1 MLNKK
6 FIFLTIA
13 FLLSN
18 VNCANAENLTLKDLE
33 FPKPP
38 AYRVGLSEV
47 PETQFIQAKQEKP
60 TLEKTFA
67 QIGDNRESAITDM
80 TYADLSISKLSK
92 EIGKELEFEEND
104 MVSDLTLLWQ
114 GAATQS
120 DTINFA
126 LYKLA
131 NPDADKPDSKSI
143 KKVLSTIASMST
155 LVGASMASPVF
166 AGSSLIGGNILNI
179 MSQDTKALNYKYTR
193 VNDADMIILIRKIE
207 DLQQNAVN
215 LYYDY
220 MSAKKQLEMTTK
232 LVEERQRKFE
242 LAQKNNAPR
251 ELIVITDA
259 YYRTAI
265 DKQRTAKSDFF
276 SKRAALEQFVGNETF
291 VQFEKELEARENGET
306 IQQNQEETT
315 SDNQEYN
322 DTIKNVENY
331 TQNIQSETK
340 PSSLPS
346 VEEEAQNSYID
357 EKPDPNLDKMPD
369 LPPLNIKENKK
380 SELKPTISGA
390 APIDESFELEK
401 IAFGKKKTEILT
413 NDSEEE
419 EESVQPSKKHKKT
432 PKVKKE
438 KKQKIKPEK
447 VKKTKEHKVKPKK
460 EKEVTTTTKKK
471 SSARKSTVEEL
482 EPQFEFK
489 KHDKYSTKGFIF
501 LHGQDKETAKRQS
514 PHYAL
519 PNPEAQQA
527 QLQTLYPN
535 LTPNTT
541 TSKKKNKRNKQEQQ
555 TQEQPVQ
562 TTPTTNENGL
572 LPLTPIVH
580 PSQVQEN
587 NIKYNLPPLDE
598 IKAPALDG
606 HGYSIH
612 DYGDMAF

>member
-60 TLEKTFA
+60 TLEKTYA

-143 KKVLSTIASMST
+143 KKVLTTIASMST

-251 ELIVITDA
+251 ELVVITDA

-291 VQFEKELEARENGET
+291 VQFEKELEARENGTQEEQVENKEYNET
-306 IQQNQEETT
+306 IQ
-315 SDNQEYN
+315 
-322 DTIKNVENY
+322 NVENY
-331 TQNIQSETK
+331 TQNLQSPATEVK
-340 PSSLPS
+340 QQPLPTIN
-346 VEEEAQNSYID
+346 EEAQNSYID
-357 EKPDPNLDKMPD
+357 EIPDPNLNKMPD
-369 LPPLNIKENKK
+369 IQPLEIKKDKK
-380 SELKPTISGA
+380 SELTPAISGA
-390 APIDESFELEK
+390 APISEEFETSELDK
-401 IAFGKKKTEILT
+401 IAFGKKKTEHILT
-413 NDSEEE
+413 NDNSEEE
-419 EESVQPSKKHKKT
+419 IQPSKKVKTKKI
-432 PKVKKE
+432 KQKKE
-438 KKQKIKPEK
+438 VKNIKPTA
-447 VKKTKEHKVKPKK
+447 KKRK
-460 EKEVTTTTKKK
+460 
-471 SSARKSTVEEL
+471 SARRSTAEEL

-501 LHGQDKETAKRQS
+501 LHGQDKETAKQQS

-519 PNPEAQQA
+519 PDPEGQQKAINQRQQKQSSQVNPD
-527 QLQTLYPN
+527 N
-535 LTPNTT
+535 
-541 TSKKKNKRNKQEQQ
+541 
-555 TQEQPVQ
+555 
-562 TTPTTNENGL
+562 L
-572 LPLTPIVH
+572 LPLAPIVQTN
-580 PSQVQEN
+580 SQIQEN
-587 NIKYNLPPLDE
+587 NQLYNLPPLNE

-606 HGYSIH
+606 KGYSIH
-612 DYGDMAF
+612 DFGDMAF

>member
-60 TLEKTFA
+60 TLEKTYA

-143 KKVLSTIASMST
+143 KKVLTTIASMST

-251 ELIVITDA
+251 ELVVITDA

-276 SKRAALEQFVGNETF
+276 SKRAALEQFVGNEAF
-291 VQFEKELEARENGET
+291 VQFEKELEARENGTQEEQVENKEYNET
-306 IQQNQEETT
+306 IQ
-315 SDNQEYN
+315 
-322 DTIKNVENY
+322 NVENY
-331 TQNIQSETK
+331 TQNLQSPATEVK
-340 PSSLPS
+340 QQPLPTIN
-346 VEEEAQNSYID
+346 EEAQNPYID
-357 EKPDPNLDKMPD
+357 EIPDPNLNKMPD
-369 LPPLNIKENKK
+369 IQPLEIKKDRK
-380 SELKPTISGA
+380 SELTPAISGA
-390 APIDESFELEK
+390 APISEEFETSELDK
-401 IAFGKKKTEILT
+401 IAFGKKKTEHILT
-413 NDSEEE
+413 NDNSEEE
-419 EESVQPSKKHKKT
+419 IQPSKKVKTKKI
-432 PKVKKE
+432 KQKKE
-438 KKQKIKPEK
+438 VKNIKPTA
-447 VKKTKEHKVKPKK
+447 KKRK
-460 EKEVTTTTKKK
+460 
-471 SSARKSTVEEL
+471 SARRSTAEEL

-501 LHGQDKETAKRQS
+501 LHGQDKETAKQQS

-519 PNPEAQQA
+519 PDPEGQQKA
-527 QLQTLYPN
+527 INQRQQKQSSQV
-535 LTPNTT
+535 NTD
-541 TSKKKNKRNKQEQQ
+541 N
-555 TQEQPVQ
+555 
-562 TTPTTNENGL
+562 L
-572 LPLTPIVH
+572 LPLTPIVQTN
-580 PSQVQEN
+580 SQIQEN
-587 NIKYNLPPLDE
+587 NQLYNLPPLDE

-606 HGYSIH
+606 KGYSIH
-612 DYGDMAF
+612 DFGDMAF

>member
-1 MLNKK
+1 MLNKN

-143 KKVLSTIASMST
+143 KKVLTTIASMST

-232 LVEERQRKFE
+232 LVEDRQRKFE

-251 ELIVITDA
+251 ELVVITDA

-291 VQFEKELEARENGET
+291 VQFEKELEARENGTQEEQVENKEYNET
-306 IQQNQEETT
+306 IQ
-315 SDNQEYN
+315 
-322 DTIKNVENY
+322 NVENY
-331 TQNIQSETK
+331 TQNLQSPATEVK
-340 PSSLPS
+340 QQPLPTIN
-346 VEEEAQNSYID
+346 EEAQNSYID
-357 EKPDPNLDKMPD
+357 EIPDPNLNKMPD
-369 LPPLNIKENKK
+369 IQPLEIKKDKK
-380 SELKPTISGA
+380 SELTPAISGA
-390 APIDESFELEK
+390 APISEEFVTSELDK
-401 IAFGKKKTEILT
+401 IAFGKKKPEHILT
-413 NDSEEE
+413 NDNSEEE
-419 EESVQPSKKHKKT
+419 IQPSKKVKT
-432 PKVKKE
+432 QKIKIKKE
-438 KKQKIKPEK
+438 KKEVKNIKPTA
-447 VKKTKEHKVKPKK
+447 KKRT
-460 EKEVTTTTKKK
+460 
-471 SSARKSTVEEL
+471 SARRSTAEEL

-501 LHGQDKETAKRQS
+501 LHGQDKETAKQQS

-519 PNPEAQQA
+519 PDPEGQQKA
-527 QLQTLYPN
+527 INQRQQKQSSQV
-535 LTPNTT
+535 NTD
-541 TSKKKNKRNKQEQQ
+541 N
-555 TQEQPVQ
+555 
-562 TTPTTNENGL
+562 L
-572 LPLTPIVH
+572 LPLTPIVQTN
-580 PSQVQEN
+580 SQIQEN
-587 NIKYNLPPLDE
+587 NQLYNLPPLDE

-606 HGYSIH
+606 KGYSIH

>member
-251 ELIVITDA
+251 ELVVITDA

-291 VQFEKELEARENGET
+291 VQFEKELEARENGTQEEQVENKEYNET
-306 IQQNQEETT
+306 IQ
-315 SDNQEYN
+315 
-322 DTIKNVENY
+322 NVENY
-331 TQNIQSETK
+331 TQNLQSPATEVK
-340 PSSLPS
+340 QQPLPTIN
-346 VEEEAQNSYID
+346 EEAQNSYID
-357 EKPDPNLDKMPD
+357 EIPDPNLNKMPD
-369 LPPLNIKENKK
+369 IQPLEIKKDKK
-380 SELKPTISGA
+380 SELTPAISGA
-390 APIDESFELEK
+390 APISEEFETSELDK
-401 IAFGKKKTEILT
+401 IAFGKKKTEHILSSD
-413 NDSEEE
+413 NSEEE
-419 EESVQPSKKHKKT
+419 IQPSKKVKT
-432 PKVKKE
+432 
-438 KKQKIKPEK
+438 QKIKT
-447 VKKTKEHKVKPKK
+447 KKGKK
-460 EKEVTTTTKKK
+460 EVKNIKTSEKKKK
-471 SSARKSTVEEL
+471 SARRLTVEEL

-501 LHGQDKETAKRQS
+501 LHDQDKETAKQQS

-519 PNPEAQQA
+519 PNPEVQQA
-527 QLQTLYPN
+527 QLQALYPN

-541 TSKKKNKRNKQEQQ
+541 TSKKKSKHNKQKQQ
-555 TQEQPVQ
+555 TQEQTVQ

-572 LPLTPIVH
+572 LPLAPIGH
-580 PSQVQEN
+580 QSQVQEN
-587 NIKYNLPPLDE
+587 NIRYNLPPLDE

-606 HGYSIH
+606 KGYSIH
-612 DYGDMAF
+612 DFGDMAF

>member
-1 MLNKK
+1 MLNKN

-60 TLEKTFA
+60 TLEKTYA

-143 KKVLSTIASMST
+143 KKVLTTIASMST

-251 ELIVITDA
+251 ELVVITDA

-276 SKRAALEQFVGNETF
+276 SKRAALEQFVGNEAF
-291 VQFEKELEARENGET
+291 VQFEKELEARENGTQEEQVENKEYNET
-306 IQQNQEETT
+306 IQ
-315 SDNQEYN
+315 
-322 DTIKNVENY
+322 NVENY
-331 TQNIQSETK
+331 TQNLQSPATEVK
-340 PSSLPS
+340 QQPLPTIN
-346 VEEEAQNSYID
+346 EEAQNSYID
-357 EKPDPNLDKMPD
+357 EIPDPNLNKMPD
-369 LPPLNIKENKK
+369 IQPLEIKKDKK
-380 SELKPTISGA
+380 SELTPAISGA
-390 APIDESFELEK
+390 APISEEFETSELDK
-401 IAFGKKKTEILT
+401 IAFGKKKTEHILT
-413 NDSEEE
+413 NDNSEEE
-419 EESVQPSKKHKKT
+419 IQPSKKVKTKKIKT
-432 PKVKKE
+432 KKE
-438 KKQKIKPEK
+438 KKEVKNIKPTA
-447 VKKTKEHKVKPKK
+447 KKRK
-460 EKEVTTTTKKK
+460 
-471 SSARKSTVEEL
+471 SARRSTAEEL

-501 LHGQDKETAKRQS
+501 LHGQDKETAKQQS

-519 PNPEAQQA
+519 PDPEGQQKA
-527 QLQTLYPN
+527 INQRQQKQSSQV
-535 LTPNTT
+535 NTD
-541 TSKKKNKRNKQEQQ
+541 N
-555 TQEQPVQ
+555 
-562 TTPTTNENGL
+562 L
-572 LPLTPIVH
+572 LPLTPIVQTN
-580 PSQVQEN
+580 SQIQEN
-587 NIKYNLPPLDE
+587 NQLYNLPPLDE

-606 HGYSIH
+606 KGYSIH
-612 DYGDMAF
+612 DFGDMAF

>member
-60 TLEKTFA
+60 TLEKTYA

-143 KKVLSTIASMST
+143 KKVLTTIASMST

-276 SKRAALEQFVGNETF
+276 SKRAALEQFVGNEAF
-291 VQFEKELEARENGET
+291 VQFEKELEARENGTQEEQVENKEYNET
-306 IQQNQEETT
+306 IQ
-315 SDNQEYN
+315 
-322 DTIKNVENY
+322 NVENY
-331 TQNIQSETK
+331 TQNLQSPATEVK
-340 PSSLPS
+340 QQPLPTIN
-346 VEEEAQNSYID
+346 EEAQNSYID
-357 EKPDPNLDKMPD
+357 EIPDPNLNKMPD
-369 LPPLNIKENKK
+369 IQPLEIKKDKK
-380 SELKPTISGA
+380 SELTPAISGA
-390 APIDESFELEK
+390 APISEEFETSELDK
-401 IAFGKKKTEILT
+401 IAFGKKKTEHILT
-413 NDSEEE
+413 NDNSEEE
-419 EESVQPSKKHKKT
+419 IQPSKKVKTKKIKT
-432 PKVKKE
+432 KKE
-438 KKQKIKPEK
+438 KKEVKNIKPTA
-447 VKKTKEHKVKPKK
+447 KKRK
-460 EKEVTTTTKKK
+460 
-471 SSARKSTVEEL
+471 SARRSTAEEL

-501 LHGQDKETAKRQS
+501 LHGQDKETAKQQS

-519 PNPEAQQA
+519 PDPEGQQKA
-527 QLQTLYPN
+527 INQRQQKQSSQV
-535 LTPNTT
+535 NTD
-541 TSKKKNKRNKQEQQ
+541 NF
-555 TQEQPVQ
+555 
-562 TTPTTNENGL
+562 
-572 LPLTPIVH
+572 LPLTPIVQTN
-580 PSQVQEN
+580 SQIQEN
-587 NIKYNLPPLDE
+587 NQLYNLPPLDE

-606 HGYSIH
+606 KGYSIH
-612 DYGDMAF
+612 DFGDMAF

>member
-60 TLEKTFA
+60 TLEKTYA

-143 KKVLSTIASMST
+143 KKVLTTIASMST

-232 LVEERQRKFE
+232 LVEDRQRKFE

-251 ELIVITDA
+251 ELVVITDA

-291 VQFEKELEARENGET
+291 VQFEKELEARENGTQEEQVENKEYNET
-306 IQQNQEETT
+306 IQ
-315 SDNQEYN
+315 
-322 DTIKNVENY
+322 NVENY
-331 TQNIQSETK
+331 TQNLQSPVTEVK
-340 PSSLPS
+340 QQPLPTIN
-346 VEEEAQNSYID
+346 EEAQNSYID
-357 EKPDPNLDKMPD
+357 EIPDPNLNKMPD
-369 LPPLNIKENKK
+369 IQPLEIKKDKK
-380 SELKPTISGA
+380 SELTPAISGA
-390 APIDESFELEK
+390 APISEEFETSELDK
-401 IAFGKKKTEILT
+401 IAFGKKKTEHILT
-413 NDSEEE
+413 NDNSEEE
-419 EESVQPSKKHKKT
+419 IQPSKKVKTKKIKT
-432 PKVKKE
+432 KKE
-438 KKQKIKPEK
+438 KKEVKNIKPTA
-447 VKKTKEHKVKPKK
+447 KKRK
-460 EKEVTTTTKKK
+460 
-471 SSARKSTVEEL
+471 SARRSTAEEL

-501 LHGQDKETAKRQS
+501 LHGQDKETAKQQS

-519 PNPEAQQA
+519 PDPEGQQKA
-527 QLQTLYPN
+527 INQRQQKQSSQV
-535 LTPNTT
+535 NTD
-541 TSKKKNKRNKQEQQ
+541 N
-555 TQEQPVQ
+555 
-562 TTPTTNENGL
+562 L
-572 LPLTPIVH
+572 LPLAPIVQTN
-580 PSQVQEN
+580 SQIQEN
-587 NIKYNLPPLDE
+587 NQLYNLPPLDE

-606 HGYSIH
+606 KGYSIH

>member
-1 MLNKK
+1 MLNKN

-60 TLEKTFA
+60 TLEKTYA

-143 KKVLSTIASMST
+143 KKVLTTIASMST

-242 LAQKNNAPR
+242 LAQKNNVPR
-251 ELIVITDA
+251 ELVVITDA

-291 VQFEKELEARENGET
+291 VQFEKELEARENGTQEEQVENKEYNET
-306 IQQNQEETT
+306 IQ
-315 SDNQEYN
+315 
-322 DTIKNVENY
+322 NVENY
-331 TQNIQSETK
+331 TQNLQSPATEVK
-340 PSSLPS
+340 QQPLPTIN
-346 VEEEAQNSYID
+346 EEAQNSYID
-357 EKPDPNLDKMPD
+357 EIPDPNLNKMPD
-369 LPPLNIKENKK
+369 IQPLEIKKDKK
-380 SELKPTISGA
+380 SELTPAISGA
-390 APIDESFELEK
+390 APISEEFETSELDK
-401 IAFGKKKTEILT
+401 IAFGKKKTEHILT
-413 NDSEEE
+413 NDNSEEE
-419 EESVQPSKKHKKT
+419 IQPSKKVKTKKI
-432 PKVKKE
+432 KQKKE
-438 KKQKIKPEK
+438 KKEVKNIKPTA
-447 VKKTKEHKVKPKK
+447 KKRK
-460 EKEVTTTTKKK
+460 
-471 SSARKSTVEEL
+471 SARRSTAEEL

-501 LHGQDKETAKRQS
+501 LHGQDKKTAKQQS

-519 PNPEAQQA
+519 PDPEGQQKA
-527 QLQTLYPN
+527 INQRQQKQSSQV
-535 LTPNTT
+535 NTD
-541 TSKKKNKRNKQEQQ
+541 NF
-555 TQEQPVQ
+555 
-562 TTPTTNENGL
+562 
-572 LPLTPIVH
+572 LPLTPIVQTN
-580 PSQVQEN
+580 SQIQEN
-587 NIKYNLPPLDE
+587 NQLYNLPPLDE

-606 HGYSIH
+606 KGYSIH
-612 DYGDMAF
+612 DFGDMAF

>member
-143 KKVLSTIASMST
+143 KKVLTTIASMST

-232 LVEERQRKFE
+232 LVEDRQRKFE

-251 ELIVITDA
+251 ELVVITDA

-291 VQFEKELEARENGET
+291 VQFEKELEARENGTQEEQVENKEYNET
-306 IQQNQEETT
+306 IQ
-315 SDNQEYN
+315 
-322 DTIKNVENY
+322 NVENY
-331 TQNIQSETK
+331 TQNLQSPAKEVK
-340 PSSLPS
+340 QQPLPTIN
-346 VEEEAQNSYID
+346 EEAQNSYID
-357 EKPDPNLDKMPD
+357 DIPDPNLNKMPD
-369 LPPLNIKENKK
+369 IQPLEIKKDKK
-380 SELKPTISGA
+380 SELTPAISGA
-390 APIDESFELEK
+390 APISEEFVTSELDK
-401 IAFGKKKTEILT
+401 IAFGKKKTEHILT
-413 NDSEEE
+413 NDNSEEE
-419 EESVQPSKKHKKT
+419 IQPSKKVKTKKIKT
-432 PKVKKE
+432 KKE
-438 KKQKIKPEK
+438 KKEVKNIKPTA
-447 VKKTKEHKVKPKK
+447 KKRK
-460 EKEVTTTTKKK
+460 
-471 SSARKSTVEEL
+471 SARRSTAEEL

-501 LHGQDKETAKRQS
+501 VHGQDKETAKQQS

-519 PNPEAQQA
+519 PDPEGQQKA
-527 QLQTLYPN
+527 INQRQQKQSSQV
-535 LTPNTT
+535 NTD
-541 TSKKKNKRNKQEQQ
+541 N
-555 TQEQPVQ
+555 
-562 TTPTTNENGL
+562 L
-572 LPLTPIVH
+572 LPLAPIVQTN
-580 PSQVQEN
+580 SQIQEN
-587 NIKYNLPPLDE
+587 NQLYNLPQLDE

-606 HGYSIH
+606 KGYSIH

>member
-60 TLEKTFA
+60 TLEKTYA

-143 KKVLSTIASMST
+143 KKVLTTIASMST

-251 ELIVITDA
+251 ELVVITDA

-291 VQFEKELEARENGET
+291 VQFEKELEARENGTQEEQVENKEYNET
-306 IQQNQEETT
+306 IQ
-315 SDNQEYN
+315 
-322 DTIKNVENY
+322 NVENY
-331 TQNIQSETK
+331 TQNLQSPATEVK
-340 PSSLPS
+340 QQPLPTIN
-346 VEEEAQNSYID
+346 EEAQNSYID
-357 EKPDPNLDKMPD
+357 EIPDPNLNKMPD
-369 LPPLNIKENKK
+369 IQPLEIKKDKK
-380 SELKPTISGA
+380 SELTPAISGA
-390 APIDESFELEK
+390 APISEEFETSELDK
-401 IAFGKKKTEILT
+401 IAFGKKKTEHILT
-413 NDSEEE
+413 NDNSEEE
-419 EESVQPSKKHKKT
+419 IRPSKKVKTKKI
-432 PKVKKE
+432 KQKKE
-438 KKQKIKPEK
+438 VKNIKPTA
-447 VKKTKEHKVKPKK
+447 KKRK
-460 EKEVTTTTKKK
+460 
-471 SSARKSTVEEL
+471 SARRSTAEEL

-501 LHGQDKETAKRQS
+501 LHGQDKETAKQQS

-519 PNPEAQQA
+519 PDPEGQQKA
-527 QLQTLYPN
+527 INQRQQKQSSQV
-535 LTPNTT
+535 NTD
-541 TSKKKNKRNKQEQQ
+541 NF
-555 TQEQPVQ
+555 
-562 TTPTTNENGL
+562 
-572 LPLTPIVH
+572 LPLTPIVQTN
-580 PSQVQEN
+580 SQIQEN
-587 NIKYNLPPLDE
+587 NQLYNLPPLDE

-606 HGYSIH
+606 KGYSIH
-612 DYGDMAF
+612 DFGDMAF

>member
-1 MLNKK
+1 MLNKN

-143 KKVLSTIASMST
+143 KKVLTTIASMST

-232 LVEERQRKFE
+232 LVEDRQRKFE

-251 ELIVITDA
+251 ELVVITDA

-291 VQFEKELEARENGET
+291 VQFEKELEARENGTQEEQVENKEYNET
-306 IQQNQEETT
+306 IQ
-315 SDNQEYN
+315 
-322 DTIKNVENY
+322 NVENY
-331 TQNIQSETK
+331 TQNLQSPATEVKQQPLPTINEET
-340 PSSLPS
+340 
-346 VEEEAQNSYID
+346 QNSYID
-357 EKPDPNLDKMPD
+357 EIPDPNLNKMPD
-369 LPPLNIKENKK
+369 IQPLEIKKDKK
-380 SELKPTISGA
+380 SELTPAISGA
-390 APIDESFELEK
+390 APISEEFVTSELDK
-401 IAFGKKKTEILT
+401 IAFGKKKTEHILT
-413 NDSEEE
+413 NDNSEEKI
-419 EESVQPSKKHKKT
+419 QPSKKVKT
-432 PKVKKE
+432 QKIKQKKE
-438 KKQKIKPEK
+438 KKEVKNIKPTA
-447 VKKTKEHKVKPKK
+447 KKRK
-460 EKEVTTTTKKK
+460 
-471 SSARKSTVEEL
+471 SARRSTAEEL

-501 LHGQDKETAKRQS
+501 LHGQDKETAKQQS

-519 PNPEAQQA
+519 PDPEGQQKA
-527 QLQTLYPN
+527 INQRQQKQSSQV
-535 LTPNTT
+535 NTD
-541 TSKKKNKRNKQEQQ
+541 N
-555 TQEQPVQ
+555 
-562 TTPTTNENGL
+562 L
-572 LPLTPIVH
+572 LPLTPIVQTN
-580 PSQVQEN
+580 SQIQEN
-587 NIKYNLPPLDE
+587 NQLYNLPPLDE

-606 HGYSIH
+606 KGYSIH

>member
-143 KKVLSTIASMST
+143 KKVLTTIASMST

-232 LVEERQRKFE
+232 LVEDRQRKFE

-251 ELIVITDA
+251 ELVVITDA

-291 VQFEKELEARENGET
+291 VQFEKELEARENGTQEEQVENKEYNET
-306 IQQNQEETT
+306 IQ
-315 SDNQEYN
+315 
-322 DTIKNVENY
+322 NVENY
-331 TQNIQSETK
+331 TQNLQSPATEVK
-340 PSSLPS
+340 QQPLPTIN
-346 VEEEAQNSYID
+346 EEAQNSYID
-357 EKPDPNLDKMPD
+357 EIPDPNLNKMPD
-369 LPPLNIKENKK
+369 IQPLEIKKDKK
-380 SELKPTISGA
+380 SELTPAISGA
-390 APIDESFELEK
+390 APISEEFETSELDK
-401 IAFGKKKTEILT
+401 IAFGKKKTEHILT
-413 NDSEEE
+413 NDNSEEE
-419 EESVQPSKKHKKT
+419 IQPSKKVKTKKI
-432 PKVKKE
+432 KQKKE
-438 KKQKIKPEK
+438 VKNIKPTA
-447 VKKTKEHKVKPKK
+447 KKRK
-460 EKEVTTTTKKK
+460 
-471 SSARKSTVEEL
+471 SARRSTAEEL

-501 LHGQDKETAKRQS
+501 LHGQDKETAKQQS

-519 PNPEAQQA
+519 PDPEGQQKA
-527 QLQTLYPN
+527 INQRQQKQSSQV
-535 LTPNTT
+535 NTD
-541 TSKKKNKRNKQEQQ
+541 NF
-555 TQEQPVQ
+555 
-562 TTPTTNENGL
+562 
-572 LPLTPIVH
+572 LPLTPIVQTN
-580 PSQVQEN
+580 SQIQEN
-587 NIKYNLPPLDE
+587 NQLYNLPPLDE

-606 HGYSIH
+606 KGYSIH
-612 DYGDMAF
+612 DFGDMAF

>member
-143 KKVLSTIASMST
+143 KKVLTTIASMST

-251 ELIVITDA
+251 ELVVITDA

-291 VQFEKELEARENGET
+291 VQFEKELEARENGTQEEQVENKEYNET
-306 IQQNQEETT
+306 IQ
-315 SDNQEYN
+315 
-322 DTIKNVENY
+322 NVENY
-331 TQNIQSETK
+331 TQNLQSPATEVK
-340 PSSLPS
+340 QQPLPTIN
-346 VEEEAQNSYID
+346 EEAQNSYID
-357 EKPDPNLDKMPD
+357 EIPDPNLNKMPD
-369 LPPLNIKENKK
+369 IQPLEIKKDKK
-380 SELKPTISGA
+380 SELTPAISGA
-390 APIDESFELEK
+390 APISEEFETSELDK
-401 IAFGKKKTEILT
+401 IAFGKKKTEHILT
-413 NDSEEE
+413 NDNSEEE
-419 EESVQPSKKHKKT
+419 IQPSKK
-432 PKVKKE
+432 V
-438 KKQKIKPEK
+438 
-447 VKKTKEHKVKPKK
+447 KTKKIKPKK
-460 EKEVTTTTKKK
+460 EVKNIKPTAKKRK
-471 SSARKSTVEEL
+471 SARRSTAEEL

-501 LHGQDKETAKRQS
+501 LHGQDKETAKQQS

-519 PNPEAQQA
+519 PDPEGQQKA
-527 QLQTLYPN
+527 INQRQQKQSSQV
-535 LTPNTT
+535 NTD
-541 TSKKKNKRNKQEQQ
+541 NF
-555 TQEQPVQ
+555 
-562 TTPTTNENGL
+562 
-572 LPLTPIVH
+572 LPLTPIVQTN
-580 PSQVQEN
+580 SQIQEN
-587 NIKYNLPPLDE
+587 NQLYNLPPLDE

-606 HGYSIH
+606 KGYSIH
-612 DYGDMAF
+612 DFGDMAF